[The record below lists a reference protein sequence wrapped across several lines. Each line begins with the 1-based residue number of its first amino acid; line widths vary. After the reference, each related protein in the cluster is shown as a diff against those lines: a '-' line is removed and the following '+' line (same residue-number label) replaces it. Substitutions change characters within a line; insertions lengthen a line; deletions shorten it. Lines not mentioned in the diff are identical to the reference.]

1 MKEMLNKA
9 IVLMVNTFDG
19 DFDKGGNPY
28 SLHCLSV
35 MHKLRTKDLELMQI
49 ALLHDIIEDHGDEVT
64 YSSLR
69 EMGFSNRVIDGVR
82 CLTKVPG
89 ESYAEYKIKVMS
101 NNDAIKVKM
110 ADLQHNSD
118 IRRLKGVTEKDIKR
132 TVKYHEFYLELET
145 AAKNTCKG

>member
-1 MKEMLNKA
+1 
-9 IVLMVNTFDG
+9 
-19 DFDKGGNPY
+19 
-28 SLHCLSV
+28 

-49 ALLHDIIEDHGDEVT
+49 ASLHDIIEDHGDEVT

-118 IRRLKGVTEKDIKR
+118 ISRLKGVTEKDIKR